1 MYLIALGWMYVV
13 LMMAIAEAQS
23 PQGTLLGAAF
33 TLLLYG
39 ILPLVV
45 LLYILGTPMRKRRAA
60 RLAGEAE
67 PPPPAP

>member
-33 TLLLYG
+33 TLLL
-39 ILPLVV
+39 
-45 LLYILGTPMRKRRAA
+45 
-60 RLAGEAE
+60 
-67 PPPPAP
+67 